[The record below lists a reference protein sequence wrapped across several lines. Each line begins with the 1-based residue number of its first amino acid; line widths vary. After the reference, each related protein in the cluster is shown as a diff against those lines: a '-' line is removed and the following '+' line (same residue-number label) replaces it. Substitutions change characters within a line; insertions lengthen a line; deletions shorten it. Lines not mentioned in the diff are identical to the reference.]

1 MSAVTFPMLALNRS
15 GGVRIVAAL
24 ANGLADRGADV
35 RIVAPS
41 YACESP
47 IPLRDSIALEVIRP
61 RRGSRVDY
69 MRRLVGAV
77 RASEGVV
84 VSTGYLTPFVIFLA
98 VPQDARMFSVI
109 QGVETV
115 SHVQYGHRPF
125 WAKPALT
132 ALARLGYRMPG
143 RKITVSTFVADAIGR
158 RFIDAVVNPGIRRE
172 FIDAIPPDRSPR
184 PRGDRLILGVFPV
197 EGTTKGAPDAA
208 AAIASLQDG
217 GARVSAMV
225 YDVDYPASRFPAYV
239 QRYTD
244 VVPDRNA
251 HTVRAFL
258 GRCDAFLLPSLM
270 EGFPLPP
277 LEAMACG
284 AAVVITDCG
293 GMRDYAVD
301 GENAIVVPPRNA
313 RAMADA
319 VLRIEADEALRRR
332 LVAGGYETAARFPE
346 ERFVARCADL
356 VLRELR

>member
-1 MSAVTFPMLALNRS
+1 MSTVTFPMLALNRS

-24 ANGLADRGADV
+24 ANGLADRGAAV

-47 IPLRDSIALEVIRP
+47 IPLRESIALDVIRA
-61 RRGSRVDY
+61 RGHSRLDY

-98 VPQDARMFSVI
+98 APQDARMFSVI

-115 SHVQYGHRPF
+115 SHIRYGHRPS
-125 WAKPALT
+125 WMKPALT

-143 RKITVSTFVADAIGR
+143 RKITVSTFVADSIGR
-158 RFIDAVVNPGIRRE
+158 RFIDAVINPGIRRE
-172 FIDAIPPDRSPR
+172 FIDAIPPHRNPR
-184 PRGDRLILGVFPV
+184 PRSGRLILGVFPV
-197 EGTTKGAPDAA
+197 EGATKGASYAA
-208 AAIASLQDG
+208 AAIASLHHA

-225 YDVDYPASRFPAYV
+225 YDADYPASRFPAYV
-239 QRYTD
+239 QRYTEA
-244 VVPDRNA
+244 VPDPGA
-251 HTVRAFL
+251 HTVRDFL
-258 GRCDAFLLPSLM
+258 GRCDVFLLPSLV

-301 GENAIVVPPRNA
+301 GENAVVVPPRNA
-313 RAMADA
+313 RAMVDA
-319 VLRIEADEALRRR
+319 VTRIEADESLRRR
-332 LVAGGYETAARFPE
+332 LVAGGYDTAARFPE